1 MVFIILFHTSKETM
15 KEALF
20 IIEKAFSVITTWQR
34 KKKFC
39 NYSGVQMQ
47 NERSPAASIVL
58 PYSSYTVITDALHFD
73 AVVGDYVFLTY
84 F

>member
-1 MVFIILFHTSKETM
+1 
-15 KEALF
+15 
-20 IIEKAFSVITTWQR
+20 
-34 KKKFC
+34 
-39 NYSGVQMQ
+39 MQ

>member
-39 NYSGVQMQ
+39 NYSEVQ
-47 NERSPAASIVL
+47 NERSSAASIVL